1 VGGVSRQRV
10 AAGWARWRPP
20 NSGVEPAFQVAVS
33 VLRDLSSVGRAAT
46 ADYRVDVVSRYGD
59 GFGGFNAGID
69 QLGATGRPDPHT
81 FLERNR
87 ERFGPATQGGA
98 GDGPNTSYTVR
109 RPKRFWLDAYW
120 S

>member
-46 ADYRVDVVSRYGD
+46 AYYRVDVVSRYGD
-59 GFGGFNAGID
+59 GFGGFNAGSS
-69 QLGATGRPDPHT
+69 TTRSNRPPRSPH
-81 FLERNR
+81 FSGEEPGKVRPR
-87 ERFGPATQGGA
+87 HPGGS
-98 GDGPNTSYTVR
+98 G
-109 RPKRFWLDAYW
+109 
-120 S
+120 